1 MRKQVFRQM
10 SAMASRALAYFQ
22 KRELCW
28 HATHVVAAPVVAP
41 SHAGAAA
48 ADGEDVVMS
57 DAVPSGGH
65 HDHPTDANPHLGGNN
80 PIAAAAAAVSAAV
93 SSVGVLT
100 GDGSLSTSLP
110 GAVLEDMLLWLT
122 SYRDVFT
129 RPCCM
134 TGKLL
139 AMEAY
144 QHPMPPLFRQFK

>member
-1 MRKQVFRQM
+1 MREQVFRQM

-28 HATHVVAAPVVAP
+28 HATHVAARFVAP
-41 SHAGAAA
+41 SHAGAVA

-57 DAVPSGGH
+57 DAVPSGSH
-65 HDHPTDANPHLGGNN
+65 HDHPTDANPHLGGSGE
-80 PIAAAAAAVSAAV
+80 PAAAAAAVS
-93 SSVGVLT
+93 SMGVLT
-100 GDGSLSTSLP
+100 GDGSSSSSSASLP

-139 AMEAY
+139 AMDPS